1 MARIKGLLF
10 DKDGTL
16 FDFHRTWGA
25 WTHGFILDLVNGGDP
40 EPLADAMGYD
50 LGDSRFRRDSI
61 VVAGSVD
68 EWVDVIL
75 PHLGHWQRPDLIAHI
90 KAQTAIVRQEP
101 ATDLDPLFSGL
112 TAAGLPLGIATNDG
126 EAPVTRQ
133 LTDAGLIHHFDFIA
147 GYDSGHG
154 AKPAPGM
161 LLAFAAHIGAP
172 PSEVVMIGD
181 STHDLHAATAAGMI
195 RVGVLTG
202 MATEDELTPH
212 ADAVL
217 PHIGHLP
224 GWLEEREATG

>member
-50 LGDSRFRRDSI
+50 LGASRFRRDSI

-90 KAQTAIVRQEP
+90 KNQTAIVRQEP
-101 ATDLDPLFSGL
+101 ATDLDPLFCRSHRFGP
-112 TAAGLPLGIATNDG
+112 AARHRHQRRRGAGNAATDRCRPDPPFRLHRRLRQRPWR
-126 EAPVTRQ
+126 ETRAPQ
-133 LTDAGLIHHFDFIA
+133 CCWHSPPI
-147 GYDSGHG
+147 SGHR
-154 AKPAPGM
+154 
-161 LLAFAAHIGAP
+161 P
-172 PSEVVMIGD
+172 PMS
-181 STHDLHAATAAGMI
+181 
-195 RVGVLTG
+195 
-202 MATEDELTPH
+202 
-212 ADAVL
+212 
-217 PHIGHLP
+217 
-224 GWLEEREATG
+224 